1 MAGQAQS
8 DGARIGA
15 HGGMTTKDSHT
26 PGAELVARCFDART
40 TAHFAHLMTTSYA
53 QHMALGGFY
62 DAIAEAAD
70 ELAECL
76 MGVEG
81 RFKVFPL
88 LTPQAPTDL
97 QAMLD
102 YLTDL
107 HAWTAKNRDRV
118 ADGSTELQNLVDE
131 ILAVIDRTF
140 YKLKNLK

>member
-1 MAGQAQS
+1 MAGQAQAS
-8 DGARIGA
+8 GTGNGA
-15 HGGMTTKDSHT
+15 HGGMTAKDSHT

-40 TAHFAHLMTTSYA
+40 TAHFAHFLTTSYA
-53 QHMALGGFY
+53 QHMALGDFY
-62 DAIAEAAD
+62 EQIGEAAD

-81 RFKVFPL
+81 RFKTFPL
-88 LTPQAPTDL
+88 ITPSCPAQL
-97 QAMLD
+97 QAVLD

-107 HAWTAKNRDRV
+107 HAWVAKNRDKV

-140 YKLKNLK
+140 YKLKNLT